1 MTDFALANIDGLPV
15 SVACLG
21 LLYQKSDGMI
31 GQQRGGKAS
40 LNLIDLSLLPL
51 TPIMVNTRPPTF
63 LTFSLPPYTHSF
75 ASSFPFRVTAQH
87 PCSHRR

>member
-51 TPIMVNTRPPTF
+51 TPIMVHICHNSRRLPSSLDKQYRVPF
-63 LTFSLPPYTHSF
+63 L
-75 ASSFPFRVTAQH
+75 
-87 PCSHRR
+87 